1 MVKAKAGTGGEK
13 HRWEFAARIRA
24 RAFGWKSSKLAVQ
37 RLKEA
42 VSEIKKVARRDPVL
56 AGEGAVRLIEKIWPA
71 FEHVD
76 SSSGAIGTA
85 VNNAVD
91 ALVGILRDAP
101 ADDKTRDRWLERLFE
116 ALQDDGVD
124 YLWLLGDRWG
134 EICVTP
140 ERASRWADGLTS
152 TTRMAW
158 SGPPGGHFAGA
169 TACLSCLNKAGRYE
183 EVLELLELRRYPSWS
198 YRRYGVEA
206 LLGREQAEEAL
217 GYAEASRG
225 LNQPDSLIDEAC
237 ERILIASG
245 REEEA
250 YRRYALSAN
259 RRMSNL
265 ATFRAIA
272 ARFPSKSPDEI
283 LIDLIAS
290 TPAEEGKWFA
300 TAKELGH
307 LELALTL
314 ANRSPVDP
322 KTLARAAR
330 DHMTTD
336 PQFALGAAMAALK
349 WLARGW
355 GFEIT
360 GYDMIQVHGYAI
372 EAAERLGMKAEV
384 VDEIRKI
391 VEGDA
396 SPGAFVK
403 QVLGRRL
410 GLGERS

>member
-1 MVKAKAGTGGEK
+1 MAKTNTGRSGEK
-13 HRWEFAARIRA
+13 HRWEFTARIRA
-24 RAFGWKSSKLAVQ
+24 RAFGWKSSTLAVR

-42 VSEIKKVARRDPVL
+42 VSEIKKVARRDPVH
-56 AGEGAVRLIEKIWPA
+56 AGEGAVRLLEKIWPA

-76 SSSGAIGTA
+76 TSSGALGTA

-91 ALVGILRDAP
+91 TMVDILRDAP
-101 ADDKTRDRWLERLFE
+101 ADDTTRDRWLERLFD
-116 ALQDDGVD
+116 ALQDDGVE
-124 YLWLLGDRWG
+124 YLSLLGDRWG

-140 ERASRWADGLTS
+140 ERASQWADRLIS

-158 SGPPGGHFAGA
+158 SGPPGGHFRGA
-169 TACLSCLNKAGRYE
+169 TACLSSLNMAGRYE
-183 EVLELLELRRYPSWS
+183 EVLELLELRWYPMWA

-206 LLGREQAEEAL
+206 LLAMGRTDEAL
-217 GYAEASRG
+217 SYAEASRG
-225 LNQPDSLIDEAC
+225 LNQPGSSIDEAC

-250 YRRYALSAN
+250 YRRYALSAH

-272 ARFPSKSPDEI
+272 ARYPSKSPDEI

-290 TPAEEGKWFA
+290 TPGEEGKWFA

-314 ANRSPVDP
+314 ARRSPVDP

-330 DHMTTD
+330 DHMEAN
-336 PQFALGAAMAALK
+336 PGFALGAAMAALK
-349 WLARGW
+349 WLAQGW
-355 GFEIT
+355 GFEVT
-360 GYDMIQVHGYAI
+360 GYDVVQVYGHAV
-372 EAAERLGMKAEV
+372 EAAERLGRRAEV
-384 VDEIRKI
+384 VEEIRKT
-391 VEGDA
+391 VKSDG
-396 SPGAFVK
+396 SVGSFVT

-410 GLGERS
+410 